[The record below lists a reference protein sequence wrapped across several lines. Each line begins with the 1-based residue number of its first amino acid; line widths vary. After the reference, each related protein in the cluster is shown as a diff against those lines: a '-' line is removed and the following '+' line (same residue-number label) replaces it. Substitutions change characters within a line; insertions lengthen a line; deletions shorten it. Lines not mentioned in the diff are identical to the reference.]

1 MKKVH
6 ITIKFNQ
13 KAWLKKYIDMNT
25 ELRKNAK
32 NDFTKDFLKLI
43 RNAVFGKTMKNKRKS
58 RDIKLLATTSRKN
71 YLVSEP
77 NYCTTKFFG

>member
-1 MKKVH
+1 
-6 ITIKFNQ
+6 
-13 KAWLKKYIDMNT
+13 MNT
-25 ELRKNAK
+25 ELRKNEK

-77 NYCTTKFFG
+77 NYCTTKFFGKLFSHRNKNNTDTHE